1 MIKLSNILKDL
12 LTEAKQV
19 GDLYHFTSI
28 NSIPEILKTRILI
41 PNEEGAVST
50 TIRPNMLTSGFH
62 YLKNNVA
69 RLMLDGNKIS
79 TKYKIQ
85 PFSYDNEDLGEEQ
98 IITNGENFSFLPYLK
113 RIDLFV
119 NKPND
124 PKLEKLK
131 DLLTQTNI
139 PYKVYEG
146 SPIKNV
152 PYRQPKDGDPKNI
165 TIDTIPHK
173 IKVDLDQLFF
183 PKTHTNKLKY
193 IRQINNNQPFIYNPV
208 YTLKEYPNDYA
219 VAIKGPVDDLKN
231 IKIEWDEED
240 QNNNYK
246 VYTAQLKNLK
256 QVDIPMYN
264 NKEWRDQF
272 KYTDL
277 KKFNSDIY
285 NTYLLIP
292 KSDNP
297 EIEKA
302 LLARSEVMKSY
313 AM

>member
-1 MIKLSNILKDL
+1 
-12 LTEAKQV
+12 
-19 GDLYHFTSI
+19 
-28 NSIPEILKTRILI
+28 
-41 PNEEGAVST
+41 
-50 TIRPNMLTSGFH
+50 
-62 YLKNNVA
+62 
-69 RLMLDGNKIS
+69 MLDGNKIS

-85 PFSYDNEDLGEEQ
+85 PFSYDYEDLGEEQ
-98 IITNGENFSFLPYLK
+98 IIINGENFPYLPYLK

-131 DLLTQTNI
+131 ELLTQTNI
-139 PYKVYEG
+139 PYRVYEG
-146 SPIKNV
+146 SPIKNI
-152 PYRQPKDGDPKNI
+152 PYKQPKDGDPKNI
-165 TIDTIPHK
+165 TINNIPHK
-173 IKVDLDQLFF
+173 IKIDFDQLFF
-183 PKTHTNKLKY
+183 PKTPTNKLKY
-193 IRQINNNQPFIYNPV
+193 LHSINREQPFIYNPV

-219 VAIKGPVDDLKN
+219 VAIKGPISDLKN
-231 IKIEWDEED
+231 ITIEWDEED

-277 KKFNSDIY
+277 KKFNSDVY

-292 KSDNP
+292 KSDNL

-302 LLARSEVMKSY
+302 LLSRSKVMKAY